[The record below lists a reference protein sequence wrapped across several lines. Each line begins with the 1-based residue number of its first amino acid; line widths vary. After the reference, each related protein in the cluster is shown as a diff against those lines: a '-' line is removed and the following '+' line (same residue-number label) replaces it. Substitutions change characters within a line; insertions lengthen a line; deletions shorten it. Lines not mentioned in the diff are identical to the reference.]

1 MSKKI
6 PLFEDFIPLGFGM
19 NTTQPYSTIAGTST
33 PTTGYSMNA
42 IIGPVID
49 FSNTVAENAYKYE
62 SNDNPEHKGAD
73 YIKEAK
79 DHVCKKIDEA
89 YEKRCASNK

>member
-1 MSKKI
+1 MINKI

-33 PTTGYSMNA
+33 PATGYTMDMIA
-42 IIGPVID
+42 GPAME
-49 FSNTVAENAYKYE
+49 FSNTVAETAHKYE
-62 SNDNPEHKGAD
+62 MNDNPKHKGAD

-89 YEKRCASNK
+89 YKKRCALSK